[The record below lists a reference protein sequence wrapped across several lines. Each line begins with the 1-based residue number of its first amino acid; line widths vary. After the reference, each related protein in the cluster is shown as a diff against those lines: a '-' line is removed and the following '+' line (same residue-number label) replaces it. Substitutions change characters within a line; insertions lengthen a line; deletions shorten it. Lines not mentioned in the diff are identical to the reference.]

1 MLVSSLE
8 KIISNED
15 PRFEYIQVYSDY
27 HKDAFGYRPRYNYSD
42 YTLEQLVAD
51 FERFG
56 KVFDENQLEKEIA
69 EKRDIASYEARI
81 LVTIELGAKDRKTA
95 LEWMCDADDVDIW
108 DIGYYLWK
116 QGIYDYNEYGGK
128 LKDEIR
134 EIMRANLKD

>member
-1 MLVSSLE
+1 MLLSTLNSE
-8 KIISNED
+8 ISEND
-15 PRFEYIQVYSDY
+15 PRFEYIQIYSDY
-27 HKDAFGYRPRYNYSD
+27 HKDAYGFRPRYNYSN
-42 YTLEQLVAD
+42 YTLEQLVSD

-69 EKRDIASYEARI
+69 EKRAIESYEARI

-95 LEWMCDADDVDIW
+95 LEWMCDADGVDVW

-116 QGIYDYNEYGGK
+116 QGIYDYNEYGAK

-134 EIMRANLKD
+134 EIMIANLE